1 MKMEYDKEIGNRKWV
16 GSQEL
21 RRVMENKNV
30 LLQDLTLNTGPEWR
44 QLIQNFL
51 CQECRPVVILKGD
64 TTKSKNGNLK
74 WVSGDQEIQRG

>member
-1 MKMEYDKEIGNRKWV
+1 MAISGVDYSMKMEYDKEIGNRKWV

-44 QLIQNFL
+44 
-51 CQECRPVVILKGD
+51 
-64 TTKSKNGNLK
+64 
-74 WVSGDQEIQRG
+74 